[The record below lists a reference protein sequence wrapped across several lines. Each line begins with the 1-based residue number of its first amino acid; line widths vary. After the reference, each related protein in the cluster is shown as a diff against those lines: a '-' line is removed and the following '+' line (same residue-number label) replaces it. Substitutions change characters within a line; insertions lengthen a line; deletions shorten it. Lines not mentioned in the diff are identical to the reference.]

1 MLLVINLTMN
11 LWNINKLKDD
21 LSNKKVNQ
29 RDLLIYYL
37 LNGVFLAII
46 ILPSFS
52 IYFFYKEDNSQWIDW
67 FFTNAIYLITI
78 FLSFKANKGS
88 RGDNFIERVFSI
100 EMILVIRYFVFFSIP
115 YEIFH
120 LAFLEETAY
129 SDIGNLL
136 SSIILGLI
144 LSIRTIQCMNDI
156 QKI

>member
-1 MLLVINLTMN
+1 MN

-37 LNGVFLAII
+37 LNGIFLAIV

-52 IYFFYKEDNSQWIDW
+52 IYFFYKEDNYQWIDW
-67 FFTNAIYLITI
+67 FSTNIIYFITI

-88 RGDNFIERVFSI
+88 SGDNFIERVFSI
-100 EMILVIRYFVFFSIP
+100 EMILVIRYFVFFTIP
-115 YEIFH
+115 YEILHF
-120 LAFLEETAY
+120 AFLEETSY
-129 SDIGNLL
+129 SDIANLV

-144 LSIRTIQCMNDI
+144 
-156 QKI
+156 